1 MTRTPGPIRAAVI
14 ALLALLPAGC
24 GRGGPELVKV
34 TGRVQYADG
43 RPVTAAS
50 IVFTPEGAGKE
61 SKPPGEGTEQLG
73 ATSLLAQDGSF
84 SLRSYPHGDGA
95 MVGRYKVTVSLGRG
109 ANTKSLAEYTRVG
122 TTKLAIDVPP
132 QGLTDLVI
140 TLK

>member
-1 MTRTPGPIRAAVI
+1 MSRLPLPARAIVLS
-14 ALLALLPAGC
+14 LLTLLPAGC
-24 GRGGPELVKV
+24 SRGGPELVKV

-50 IVFTPEGAGKE
+50 IVFTPDGRVSGDRPAGEGAD
-61 SKPPGEGTEQLG
+61 QLG
-73 ATSLLAQDGSF
+73 ATSLLAEDGTF

-109 ANTKSLAEYTRVG
+109 ANTKALAEYTRVS
-122 TTKLAIDVPP
+122 TTKLKVDVPP